1 MKAYHDKTET
11 TIKSMNDHIASM
23 IATIIDTSVKAN
35 KQDKKTTELSLKL

>member
-23 IATIIDTSVKAN
+23 IATLIDTGFKTN
-35 KQDKKTTELSLKL
+35 KQDKKTTDLSLKL